1 VPQFCAICFSL
12 YTEPFRERVDYE
24 AFGLADYP
32 LIIKKPMDLGLIL
45 KKLEQKQYRTLYEC
59 ADDVRLVWTNC
70 MTYNADGSDFYILAS
85 NLSRRWEE
93 KYSKMLTEFGLTVM
107 MMPPSSSSAPKENTL
122 TLEEKRTFARD
133 LYKIQKDEL
142 GVVLMELVEKSPAAI
157 TKNAAE
163 DEFEINVD
171 KIDAGIFAE
180 LTAYIQT
187 CLSKKKKNPKKAMK
201 TS

>member
-1 VPQFCAICFSL
+1 
-12 YTEPFRERVDYE
+12 
-24 AFGLADYP
+24 LADYP
-32 LIIKKPMDLGLIL
+32 LIIKKPMDLGLVVKRL
-45 KKLEQKQYRTLYEC
+45 QQKQYRTLYEC
-59 ADDVRLVWTNC
+59 ADDVRLVWSNC

-85 NLSRRWEE
+85 NLSKRWEE
-93 KYSKMLTEFGLTVM
+93 KYSKMLAEFGLTA
-107 MMPPSSSSAPKENTL
+107 PPMVKENTL

-157 TKNAAE
+157 TKNAPE

-171 KIDAGIFAE
+171 KIDPGIFAE

-187 CLSKKKKNPKKAMK
+187 CLSKKKKNPKKASK

>member
-1 VPQFCAICFSL
+1 
-12 YTEPFRERVDYE
+12 
-24 AFGLADYP
+24 
-32 LIIKKPMDLGLIL
+32 MDLGLIL

-107 MMPPSSSSAPKENTL
+107 MPPSSSAPKENTL

-142 GVVLMELVEKSPAAI
+142 GAVLMELVEKSPAAI

-180 LTAYIQT
+180 LTAYIQS
-187 CLSKKKKNPKKAMK
+187 CLSKKKKNPKKVST

>member
-1 VPQFCAICFSL
+1 
-12 YTEPFRERVDYE
+12 
-24 AFGLADYP
+24 
-32 LIIKKPMDLGLIL
+32 
-45 KKLEQKQYRTLYEC
+45 
-59 ADDVRLVWTNC
+59 LVWTNC

-93 KYSKMLTEFGLTVM
+93 KYSKMQTEFGFTVM
-107 MMPPSSSSAPKENTL
+107 MPPSSSAPKENTL

-142 GVVLMELVEKSPAAI
+142 GAVLMELVEKSPAAI

-187 CLSKKKKNPKKAMK
+187 CLSKKKKNPKKVST

>member
-1 VPQFCAICFSL
+1 
-12 YTEPFRERVDYE
+12 
-24 AFGLADYP
+24 
-32 LIIKKPMDLGLIL
+32 MDLGLIL